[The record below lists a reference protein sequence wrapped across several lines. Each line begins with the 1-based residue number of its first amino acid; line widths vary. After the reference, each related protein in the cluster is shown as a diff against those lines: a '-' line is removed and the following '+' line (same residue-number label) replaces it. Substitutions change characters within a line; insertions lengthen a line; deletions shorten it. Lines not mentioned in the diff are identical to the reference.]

1 MLSLTNERRYCDENS
16 EWHRARVELLDK
28 EKALTKLR
36 DEVNAAR
43 RQIPWRKIEAAYEF
57 TDEAG
62 RQSLQDL
69 FGSHSQLVSYRYMCG
84 PGWSEG
90 CLGCSFW
97 ADQYDAVAV
106 HLAARDVA
114 LAVVSRAPFEDFSE
128 FKTRMGWQFRWLSS
142 ATTSFN
148 MDFSVSFPGQ
158 SEETYNYAP
167 TNAREELP
175 GVSIFAKDNAG
186 EVFRTY
192 SAHAGGLDPLNA
204 RHQVLDSV
212 TKGITE
218 EALPYP
224 MGWVRFHARYED

>member
-1 MLSLTNERRYCDENS
+1 MKIASDS
-16 EWHRARVELLDK
+16 EWHRDRVELLDK

-43 RQIPWRKIEAAYEF
+43 RQMPWRKIKAAYEF
-57 TDEAG
+57 TDESG

-90 CLGCSFW
+90 CLGCSFC

-114 LAVVSRAPFEDFSE
+114 FAVVSRAPFEDFSE

-142 ATTSFN
+142 ASTSFN
-148 MDFSVSFPGQ
+148 MDFSVSFPGR
-158 SEETYNYAP
+158 SGGTYN
-167 TNAREELP
+167 
-175 GVSIFAKDNAG
+175 
-186 EVFRTY
+186 
-192 SAHAGGLDPLNA
+192 
-204 RHQVLDSV
+204 
-212 TKGITE
+212 
-218 EALPYP
+218 
-224 MGWVRFHARYED
+224 